1 MRSNDRFKRPAVKPV
16 NENIQHRELR
26 VVYEDEQMGVMSRRD
41 ALNLAKERGLDLVV
55 ITDSSNPPVA
65 KILDAGKYFYDQK
78 RREKELAKKRR
89 ESQIEIKEVQFR
101 PGIDTHD
108 FETKIRHIE
117 KFLDKGAN
125 VRCQL
130 RFRGR
135 ENANKEIGFD
145 IMSQIM
151 NRLEDTEWVSEP
163 SINGNRLTGI
173 LKRGTNV

>member
-41 ALNLAKERGLDLVV
+41 ALNLAKDRGLDLVV

-89 ESQIEIKEVQFR
+89 E
-101 PGIDTHD
+101 
-108 FETKIRHIE
+108 
-117 KFLDKGAN
+117 
-125 VRCQL
+125 
-130 RFRGR
+130 
-135 ENANKEIGFD
+135 
-145 IMSQIM
+145 
-151 NRLEDTEWVSEP
+151 
-163 SINGNRLTGI
+163 
-173 LKRGTNV
+173 